1 MTPIFP
7 NMPTEVTAPVTGKR
21 AADATRPLLID
32 LEHALLRNA
41 PVMEVAL
48 AFVAAN
54 PFRAF
59 YFPGWKLR
67 GRAHLKQKLAETV
80 GPDPGLI
87 PVSEKVVDL
96 ALDAKRRGRQ
106 VFLVT
111 AGDEL
116 PARKIAARF
125 PFLDGV
131 IARDGAGDLTGHQ
144 RAALLGERFPNGYDY
159 VGGDATDL
167 PLWRDAGEIIAVAP
181 DRATLHKIQ
190 ALEKPTTIVEGKS
203 RLRALIEAARLHQWV
218 KNTLIFVPAVLSG
231 TIIDPRTAIA
241 CAVAFLALGLVAL
254 GTYLINDLLDIDHDR
269 RHWSKRFRPIA
280 AGDLP
285 IGMAMAA
292 AAVSIFAGLAT
303 GAAVGLGV
311 LTTLVAYLVLTLAYS
326 IHLKRL
332 PIVDVT
338 ILATLFTLR
347 IAIGIAAAGVFASP
361 WLLVFSMA
369 LFASLSIAKRY
380 TEIQRILIKGDAD
393 VPGRGYI
400 TADAPLVLGLG
411 LATATVSVV
420 ILVLFIIFDAFERD
434 VYSNPHWLWLFPVI
448 IFLWVGR
455 IWLICQRG
463 ELTDDPVVFAIRDRQ
478 SLILGALSAA
488 AFGLALLG
496 APL

>member
-1 MTPIFP
+1 
-7 NMPTEVTAPVTGKR
+7 
-21 AADATRPLLID
+21 
-32 LEHALLRNA
+32 
-41 PVMEVAL
+41 
-48 AFVAAN
+48 
-54 PFRAF
+54 
-59 YFPGWKLR
+59 
-67 GRAHLKQKLAETV
+67 
-80 GPDPGLI
+80 
-87 PVSEKVVDL
+87 
-96 ALDAKRRGRQ
+96 
-106 VFLVT
+106 
-111 AGDEL
+111 
-116 PARKIAARF
+116 
-125 PFLDGV
+125 
-131 IARDGAGDLTGHQ
+131 
-144 RAALLGERFPNGYDY
+144 
-159 VGGDATDL
+159 
-167 PLWRDAGEIIAVAP
+167 
-181 DRATLHKIQ
+181 
-190 ALEKPTTIVEGKS
+190 
-203 RLRALIEAARLHQWV
+203 
-218 KNTLIFVPAVLSG
+218 
-231 TIIDPRTAIA
+231 
-241 CAVAFLALGLVAL
+241 
-254 GTYLINDLLDIDHDR
+254 
-269 RHWSKRFRPIA
+269 
-280 AGDLP
+280 
-285 IGMAMAA
+285 
-292 AAVSIFAGLAT
+292 
-303 GAAVGLGV
+303 V